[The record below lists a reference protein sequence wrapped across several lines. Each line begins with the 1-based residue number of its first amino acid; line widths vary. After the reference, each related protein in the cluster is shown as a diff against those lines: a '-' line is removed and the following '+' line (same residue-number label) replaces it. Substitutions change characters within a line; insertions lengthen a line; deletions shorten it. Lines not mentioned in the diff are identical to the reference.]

1 MQYLKRFLLVV
12 LAVVALLLAG
22 FVVWASIAMR
32 PGALA
37 LDALRATDTVIVNET
52 PGYLSFQPT
61 QTEASIGLIFY
72 PGARVDYR
80 AYAPVMRTLA
90 EQGYLV
96 VVVPVRLNMALF
108 DVEAASSVPQAFP
121 QIETWAVGGHS
132 LGGVAAAMFAREQ
145 AWVSGLV
152 LWAAAPVDE
161 SPRANALQVLTI
173 SASLDRLF
181 PPENV
186 EAVNRFYPQD
196 SRFLV
201 IAGGNHAQ
209 FGDYGSQPG
218 DLPATISPEEQWT
231 QIARATADF
240 LQSLAP

>member
-1 MQYLKRFLLVV
+1 MQYLKRFVLVV
-12 LAVVALLLAG
+12 LMVVALLLAG
-22 FVVWASIAMR
+22 FVIWASIAMP
-32 PGALA
+32 PGTLA
-37 LDALRATDTVIVNET
+37 LDALQATDTVIVSET
-52 PGYLSFQPT
+52 SDYLSFQPAK
-61 QTEASIGLIFY
+61 TESSIGLIFY

-80 AYAPVMRTLA
+80 AYAPVMRKVA

-96 VVVPVRLNMALF
+96 VLVPVRLNMALF
-108 DVEAASSVPQAFP
+108 DIEAGSSVPQAFP
-121 QIETWAVGGHS
+121 QIKTWAVGGHS
-132 LGGVAAAMFAREQ
+132 LGGVAASMFARDH

-152 LWAAAPVDE
+152 LWAASPVDE

-186 EAVNRFYPQD
+186 EAANRFYPED
-196 SRFLV
+196 SRFVV
-201 IAGGNHAQ
+201 IEGGNHAQ

-231 QIARATADF
+231 QIARETADF
-240 LQSLAP
+240 LQSLTP

>member
-22 FVVWASIAMR
+22 FVVWASIPMR
-32 PGALA
+32 PGAPA
-37 LDALRATDTVIVNET
+37 LEALRTTDAVMVNET

-80 AYAPVMRTLA
+80 AYAPVMRRVA

-96 VVVPVRLNMALF
+96 VLVPVRLNMALF
-108 DVEAASSVPQAFP
+108 DVEAGSSVPQSFP

-132 LGGVAAAMFAREQ
+132 LGGVAASMFASEH

-152 LWAAAPVDE
+152 LWAASPVDE
-161 SPRANALQVLTI
+161 SPRANSLQVLTI

-186 EAVNRFYPQD
+186 EAANRFYPQD
-196 SRFLV
+196 SRFVLLE
-201 IAGGNHAQ
+201 GGNHAQ

-231 QIARATADF
+231 QIARETADF
-240 LQSLAP
+240 LQSLTP